1 MLIPR
6 SAVVDV
12 DQVEEILFFEIAS
25 SSKSRSAAIL
35 LPFLWLVVDVV
46 GGGCNPF
53 FYGLLRSVG
62 VEALRPFQQQSF
74 PRVFQYWFPVRV
86 S

>member
-53 FYGLLRSVG
+53 HVYFSIGFR
-62 VEALRPFQQQSF
+62 
-74 PRVFQYWFPVRV
+74 
-86 S
+86 